1 MLDTLAFAFE
11 TIVPIF
17 TLILVGMVLKK
28 NAVIGDSFISTSS
41 VLVYRLVLPVML
53 FQRMSVVESFPSGL
67 YRGVLVFAGVTI
79 LVYLVSW
86 VAFRKLEGPKLGS
99 LVQGGFR
106 GNVTILGL
114 AVIESSYGTAAMQI
128 AAVFLVFLMPF
139 FNFIAVIVLSHTSGN
154 QKGNISKRVL
164 SEVVRNP
171 LMWGILLGLP
181 FGLLDITLPAVVV
194 NSMGYVSRLTLPL
207 ALIGIGGSL
216 NIKNLMSRKLL
227 WSAASVIK
235 LLVLPAL
242 VWFSARLFSITGDTF
257 VTLVIFASCPTAV
270 TSFVMA
276 EALRADSELAGEIVS
291 ATTLFSMFTMTFWI
305 GLLANFA

>member
-1 MLDTLAFAFE
+1 MLDTLAFAAE

-17 TLILVGMVLKK
+17 SLILVGLVLKK
-28 NAVIGDSFISTSS
+28 KAVIDESFISTSS

-53 FQRMSVVESFPSGL
+53 FQRMSVVESIPPGL
-67 YRGVLVFAGVTI
+67 YRGVVVFVGATM
-79 LVYLVSW
+79 LVYLGTW
-86 VAFRKLEGPKLGS
+86 AAFRKLEGPRLGS
-99 LVQGGFR
+99 MVQGGFR

-114 AVIESSYGTAAMQI
+114 AVIESSYGSAAMQI

-139 FNFIAVIVLSHTSGN
+139 FNLIAVVILSHTSGR
-154 QKGNISKRVL
+154 QQGNIAGKVL
-164 SEVVRNP
+164 GEVVRNP

-181 FGLLDITLPAVVV
+181 FGLLDITLPGMVV

-216 NIKNLMSRKLL
+216 NMKNLMGRKLL
-227 WSAASVIK
+227 WSGASAIK

-242 VWFSARLFSITGDTF
+242 VWLLARAFSITGDTL

-276 EALRADSELAGEIVS
+276 EALGADSELAGEIVS

-305 GLLANFA
+305 GMLASFA